1 MEILIKASQ
10 FILSLSLLIV
20 LHELGHFIPAKL
32 FKTRVEKFYLF
43 FDYKFSIFKK
53 KIGETVY
60 GIGWIPLGGYVK
72 ISGMIDESMDTEQLK
87 QEPKSWEFRSKPAW
101 QRLIIMLG
109 GVFVNFI
116 LGIFIY
122 IMLMYSYGEKYLP
135 NENVNDGIWVQ
146 DSLAVRLGLQ
156 NGDKIL
162 SVDGQKIKKF
172 SDITIEFINGNNY
185 TLERNGLIIEKELP
199 VDFIDKLITRGKNAG
214 MIVRP
219 RSPFMFAE
227 FQENSLNVDSE
238 LMDKDIVVAINGQ
251 SLKYQDEVENLLNKN
266 KGKEISI
273 TVKRGENNKTFNLMV
288 NENGKLGVIIY
299 GLGFTDLEKLGYY
312 ELANV
317 NYSLAEAIPAG
328 INKSYQTLTNYI
340 KQLKKIFNPNT
351 GAYKGLGGFISI
363 GSIFPSTWSAESF
376 WNITAFLSIMLGF
389 MNLLPIPALD
399 GGHVVFT
406 LWEIITRKKPSDK
419 FLEYAQVTGFI
430 LLITL
435 LIFANGN
442 DVFRLFQ

>member
-87 QEPKSWEFRSKPAW
+87 QEPKPWEFRSKPAW

-199 VDFIDKLITRGKNAG
+199 VDFIDKLITRGKTAG

-227 FQENSLNVDSE
+227 FQENSLNADSE

-251 SLKYQDEVENLLNKN
+251 SLKYQDEVENLLNK
-266 KGKEISI
+266 KVEVKLISI
-273 TVKRGENNKTFNLMV
+273 TFFHSS
-288 NENGKLGVIIY
+288 KLILIA
-299 GLGFTDLEKLGYY
+299 KLSC
-312 ELANV
+312 V
-317 NYSLAEAIPAG
+317 
-328 INKSYQTLTNYI
+328 
-340 KQLKKIFNPNT
+340 
-351 GAYKGLGGFISI
+351 
-363 GSIFPSTWSAESF
+363 
-376 WNITAFLSIMLGF
+376 
-389 MNLLPIPALD
+389 IPALLIMQSNFPPNSD
-399 GGHVVFT
+399 VAFSMNSSI
-406 LWEIITRKKPSDK
+406 LSLCEISKLR
-419 FLEYAQVTGFI
+419 I
-430 LLITL
+430 LI
-435 LIFANGN
+435 
-442 DVFRLFQ
+442 LFNFDLSSSNF

>member
-72 ISGMIDESMDTEQLK
+72 ISGMIDESMDTEQL
-87 QEPKSWEFRSKPAW
+87 QEEPKPWEFRSKPAW

-135 NENVNDGIWVQ
+135 NENVTDGVWVQ
-146 DSLAVRLGLQ
+146 DSLAVSLGLQ

-162 SVDGQKIKKF
+162 SVDGEEIKKF
-172 SDITIEFINGNNY
+172 SDITIEFINGNTY
-185 TLERNGLIIEKELP
+185 TIERNGLVIEKELP
-199 VDFIDKLITRGKNAG
+199 VDFIDKLISRGKNAG

-219 RSPFMFAE
+219 RSPFIFNK
-227 FQENSLNVDSE
+227 FQENSPNANSE
-238 LMDKDIVVAINGQ
+238 LIDKDIVTAINGQ
-251 SLKYQDEVENLLNKN
+251 PLKYQDEVESLLNEN
-266 KGKEISI
+266 KGKEISM
-273 TVKRGENNKTFNLMV
+273 TVKRGEEDKTLNV
-288 NENGKLGVIIY
+288 AVDNNGKLGIVIY
-299 GLGFTDLEKLGYY
+299 GMSLADLEKLGFYN
-312 ELANV
+312 LADI
-317 NYSLAEAIPAG
+317 NYSFADAIPAG
-328 INKSYQTLTNYI
+328 INKSYETLANYV
-340 KQLKKIFNPNT
+340 KQLKKIFNPST

-406 LWEIITRKKPSDK
+406 LWEMITGKKPSDK

-430 LLITL
+430 LLIAL
-435 LIFANGN
+435 LLFANGN